1 MKKLSLLL
9 ISGLLLVGCS
19 SNDYSTQ
26 VSENNKTLISG
37 ENISITKQDY
47 YTYLMDN
54 YGANE
59 VLKVILTTIADKE
72 VTDQKKID
80 ALLKEKKETYAKYYD
95 GSLLE
100 YAQSFGYKDE
110 EEFIENQLLPEVKE
124 ELLRNKYIEKNY
136 DQLINEYQVNRF
148 KQIIVDKESTALEII
163 KTATSTE
170 KFDEQ
175 MKKYKDNSEDCGIV
189 TKNTSTIDKNLTKKL
204 QEFQKITKDGVYK
217 DAVKLSNDQYAVI
230 YLYDTN
236 RKNKNDYIKA
246 LSTDKDIQNTIES
259 YYLKQYHFEVY
270 DERLKKSIE
279 NISKDFFE

>member
-1 MKKLSLLL
+1 MKKLSLLFVC
-9 ISGLLLVGCS
+9 SLLLVGCS
-19 SNDYSTQ
+19 SDNYSTQ

-37 ENISITKQDY
+37 ENISINKQDY

-59 VLKVILTTIADKE
+59 VLKVVLTTIADKE
-72 VTDQKKID
+72 VTDQKQID

-100 YAQSFGYKDE
+100 YAQSYGYKNE

-163 KTATSTE
+163 KASTNAD

-175 MKKYKDNSEDCGIV
+175 MEKYKDKSEDCDIV
-189 TKNTSTIDKNLTKKL
+189 TKNTSTIDENLTKKL
-204 QEFQKITKDGVYK
+204 KDFQKITKDGVYK
-217 DAVKLSNDQYAVI
+217 DAVKLSDDKYAVI
-230 YLYDTN
+230 YLYDTE
-236 RKNKNDYIKA
+236 RQDKNEYIKA
-246 LSTDKDIQNTIES
+246 LSTDEKIQTTIES
-259 YYLKQYHFEVY
+259 YYLKQYHFEIH
-270 DERLKKSIE
+270 DEKLKKSIE
-279 NISKDFFE
+279 NISQDFVE